1 MARPPEDTFPLR
13 DVRRLPEHSMV
24 LNGRFKFWVPDFL
37 AQNNGL
43 WTKILVGCLVV
54 LIPAMIIQGLNTYI
68 QLQVLTSRVTGLED
82 TVKRGIQEN
91 YKKSDAERDLNWRD
105 NLFRR
110 LETRVEQME
119 RHHNDG

>member
-1 MARPPEDTFPLR
+1 MTTGPQCQNTTPC
-13 DVRRLPEHSMV
+13 
-24 LNGRFKFWVPDFL
+24 PDFL